1 LKAIVIY
8 DSVFGNTA
16 TVARA
21 IGEALEAAGA
31 TVRVVAVTDA
41 RPEDV
46 DGADLLVAGSP
57 TRGFMP
63 TPAMREFVG
72 RLGHDRCRGLTA
84 AAFDTR
90 LDLETVHPAPLRWV
104 MDVGGYAASRLQAEL
119 VEMGCSKP
127 SEPAG
132 FLVMG
137 AEGPLKDGEL
147 ARAADWARG
156 LLSASGSH

>member
-16 TVARA
+16 TIAGA
-21 IGEALEAAGA
+21 IGDALKAAGT
-31 TVRVVAVTDA
+31 TVRIVAITDA

-46 DGADLLVAGSP
+46 NGIDLLVVGSP

-63 TPAMREFVG
+63 TPAMREFIG
-72 RLGHDRCRGLTA
+72 RLGHERCQGLAA

-104 MDVGGYAASRLQAEL
+104 MDVGGYAASRLQTEL
-119 VEMGCSKP
+119 GEMGCTKAG
-127 SEPAG
+127 EPAG

-137 AEGPLKDGEL
+137 TEGPLKDGEL

-156 LLSASGSH
+156 LLSAPT